1 MHNPVDH
8 SCSKVTQTDGIVD
21 FLIAHWPFAG
31 PARHNGGLMPKTHL
45 LMALA
50 VLLAGPATAVAGSAE
65 YQSLDAMGLR
75 QGHEDPL
82 QDQRGI

>member
-1 MHNPVDH
+1 
-8 SCSKVTQTDGIVD
+8 
-21 FLIAHWPFAG
+21 
-31 PARHNGGLMPKTHL
+31 MPKTHL

-65 YQSLDAMGLR
+65 YQSLDAMRLR